1 MISAKE
7 ARELVKASRFEVIP
21 TFEDNVNYVLSCVE
35 KEIIDSC
42 RVEDW
47 ASVFD
52 ITTNHVPSEQIET
65 VANAVSDE
73 LVKLGY
79 TVSIEKHDSVFT
91 IYSIEV
97 EWPED

>member
-7 ARELVKASRFEVIP
+7 ATALFKASRFEVLP
-21 TFEDNVNYVLSCVE
+21 SFEDNVNYVLELVE
-35 KEIIDSC
+35 KEIINSC
-42 RVEDW
+42 RIEDSL
-47 ASVFD
+47 SVFD
-52 ITTNHVPSEQIET
+52 ITTRHVPFEQMET

-79 TVSIEKHDSVFT
+79 IVLIKKLDSVFAS
-91 IYSIEV
+91 YSIEV